1 MGGHLSRAS
10 SKVHPIA
17 VAAPSAA
24 SLAAAAA
31 HTATAA
37 AVGAEASAL
46 LSTAAAA
53 AEAQPAALTA
63 AATFDASTIAAGA
76 GARPAALN
84 QKDFDTWCQTG
95 AQERRLHDIP
105 MMDKSVHEKP
115 VLDALAAWQH
125 SRNFTQ
131 ESSFRDDL
139 ARLQRASRTGSSQAY
154 AAISSALVTIHGA
167 TPVDGT
173 ARRVWT
179 KNLANDLMVIYFV
192 RSGDRPEEARHLPTF
207 FEMGKFHVLIAGA
220 AAAKGDRVGADA
232 DCAVKEFY
240 AGIAVDFLG
249 KDRDY
254 RALCLFGAVVD
265 TLTDTQLFVITETM
279 GSVARTLAK
288 VRSCTRLAIGTS
300 QTPADLI
307 TICGASNVVIDAVV
321 LTGCGTGK
329 LSEADVWSRANALGA
344 SLDEYEAGA
353 NVDFD
358 LFQTQLEDQAV
369 TLDAVRTCPGML
381 VVSTTVL
388 SGITDNTR
396 ITAETIA
403 AISSGGNNHGLKI
416 RTRFFSEVL
425 LPSLE
430 VVRSGVEMATMATA
444 ASGGSGAGSSSGA
457 GAATAEPLPKRAKIG
472 GQVNLHAAVNNRQC
486 SNAECS
492 LWYEGIDCP
501 FCGESDVVDL
511 T

>member
-31 HTATAA
+31 RTTTAA

-131 ESSFRDDL
+131 ESSFREDL
-139 ARLQRASRTGSSQAY
+139 ARLERASRKGNSQGY

-173 ARRVWT
+173 ERRVWT
-179 KNLANDLMVIYFV
+179 KNLANNLMVFYFV
-192 RSGDRPEEARHLPTF
+192 RSGDRREDARHLPAF

-220 AAAKGDRVGADA
+220 TAAKGDRVGADA

-288 VRSCTRLAIGTS
+288 VRSCTRLAIGIR

-329 LSEADVWSRANALGA
+329 LSAADVWSRANALGA

-403 AISSGGNNHGLKI
+403 AISSGGNHGLKI

-430 VVRSGVEMATMATA
+430 VVRSGVATTDAVA
-444 ASGGSGAGSSSGA
+444 AESGGGSAVSSSGA
-457 GAATAEPLPKRAKIG
+457 GVATAEPLPKKAKIG
-472 GQVNLHAAVNNRQC
+472 PQVDLHAAVNHRQC
-486 SNAECS
+486 SNAKCGS
-492 LWYEGIDCP
+492 WYEGILCP
-501 FCGESDVVDL
+501 SCGHSDVVDL